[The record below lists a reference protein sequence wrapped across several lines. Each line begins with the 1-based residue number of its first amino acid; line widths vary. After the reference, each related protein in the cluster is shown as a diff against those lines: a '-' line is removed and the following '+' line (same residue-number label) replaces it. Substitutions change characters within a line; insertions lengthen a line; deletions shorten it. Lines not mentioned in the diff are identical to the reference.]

1 MDEND
6 FFNDTFIGERDF
18 DNVVSKTRFKKN
30 SFQIKFPNFP
40 YLEIKFRY
48 SLIG

>member
-18 DNVVSKTRFKKN
+18 DNVVSKTRLEN
-30 SFQIKFPNFP
+30 SFQIKFTNFP

-48 SLIG
+48 SPIG

>member
-18 DNVVSKTRFKKN
+18 DNVVSKTRFKKKIVFKL
-30 SFQIKFPNFP
+30 SFPTF
-40 YLEIKFRY
+40 
-48 SLIG
+48 LILR